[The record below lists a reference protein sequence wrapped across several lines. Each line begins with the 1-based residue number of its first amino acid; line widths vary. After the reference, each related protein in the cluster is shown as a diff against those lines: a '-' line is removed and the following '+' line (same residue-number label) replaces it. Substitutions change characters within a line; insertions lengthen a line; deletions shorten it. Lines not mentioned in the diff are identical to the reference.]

1 MDTLFNVIDHYEEK
15 INGVFK
21 PISTIVN
28 IPVGELVRLTGID
41 Y

>member
-1 MDTLFNVIDHYEEK
+1 MDTIFGAIDHYEGQ